1 MLEDMK
7 VNITLISSTSY
18 MECEQIPLVE
28 FITFHN
34 KLVKQYNS
42 MNEVKGGSK

>member
-18 MECEQIPLVE
+18 MECERLPIVE
-28 FITFHN
+28 LIEFHN
-34 KLVKQYNS
+34 KLVKQYNE
-42 MNEVKGGSK
+42 MNKVK